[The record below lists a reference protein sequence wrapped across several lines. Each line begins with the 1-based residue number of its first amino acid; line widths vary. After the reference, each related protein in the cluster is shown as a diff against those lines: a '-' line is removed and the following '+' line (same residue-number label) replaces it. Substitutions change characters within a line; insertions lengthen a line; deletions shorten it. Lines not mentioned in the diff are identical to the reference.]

1 MTSNK
6 TPEKSS
12 QDRSDTEETL
22 NNPQETTLLEILK
35 QKFEEAKSYATIFV
49 TTFTVYLAING
60 ALLRYSFEKDIA
72 PSIPIIL
79 SIVGIATSALYV
91 AVSIFKKFIR
101 DSLARDVDH
110 LNQLLGSPLV
120 SKQFSGL
127 SYVSVSTGTFSFFG
141 LIGWILLLIRFISHR

>member
-60 ALLRYSFEKDIA
+60 ALLRYSFEKIS
-72 PSIPIIL
+72 PPTIPIIL

-101 DSLARDVDH
+101 DSLARDIDH

-127 SYVSVSTGTFSFFG
+127 SYISVSTGTFSFFD
-141 LIGWILLLIRFISHR
+141 

>member
-1 MTSNK
+1 MTSHK

-12 QDRSDTEETL
+12 QGQLGREGFL
-22 NNPQETTLLEILK
+22 NNPQENTLLEILK
-35 QKFEEAKSYATIFV
+35 QKFDEAKSYATIFV

-72 PSIPIIL
+72 PTIPIIL

-101 DSLARDVDH
+101 DNLARDIDH

-127 SYVSVSTGTFSFFG
+127 RYISISIGTFSSFA
-141 LIGWILLLIRFISHR
+141 LIGWTLLFIRFINHR